1 MKPESILRERVVRA
15 LRARGAFVRVTH
27 GDGHTAGALDL
38 TCVYRGRPV
47 FIELKTPDNK
57 VGMSP
62 LQLREQAL
70 IKKAGGIAEE
80 ARSVERAIEILDY
93 IDMGYYGDPIE

>member
-1 MKPESILRERVVRA
+1 MKPESLLRERVVRA

-47 FIELKTPDNK
+47 FMELKTPENK
-57 VGMSP
+57 NGMSP

-70 IKKAGGIAEE
+70 IKKAGGIAMEV
-80 ARSVERAIEILDY
+80 RSVGRALEILND
-93 IDMGYYGDPIE
+93 IDHDLHRGVIA

>member
-1 MKPESILRERVVRA
+1 MKPESLLREKVVRA

-47 FIELKTPDNK
+47 FMELKTPDNK
-57 VGMSP
+57 NGMSP
-62 LQLREQAL
+62 LQLHEQAQ
-70 IKKAGGIAEE
+70 IRKAGGIAEE
-80 ARSVERAIEILDY
+80 VRSVERSLEILNDIDY
-93 IDMGYYGDPIE
+93 GYYGDIPQ